1 MRNRTKLK
9 PMLTVT
15 DVSGVLNIS
24 VNTVRRWTN
33 RGILM
38 TYRIGPRGDRRF
50 RQSDIVKFLNEKSES
65 YN

>member
-15 DVSGVLNIS
+15 DVSNVLNIS
-24 VNTVRRWTN
+24 VKTVRRWTN
-33 RGILM
+33 RGILT

-50 RQSDIVKFLNEKSES
+50 RQSDIVKFLNEESKS

>member
-15 DVSGVLNIS
+15 DVSDVLNIS

-33 RGILM
+33 RGVLM

-50 RQSDIVKFLNEKSES
+50 HRSDIVKFLNEKS

>member
-1 MRNRTKLK
+1 MRNHTKLK

-15 DVSGVLNIS
+15 DVSDVLNIS

-33 RGILM
+33 RGVLM

-50 RQSDIVKFLNEKSES
+50 RQSDIAKFLNEKSKS